1 MGTPRTTAAV
11 VRGVRIVV
19 VTVTLQGGTRRKGPL
34 RGKDDDDLNQGW
46 R

>member
-1 MGTPRTTAAV
+1 MGTPRTAAAV

-19 VTVTLQGGTRRKGPL
+19 VMVALQGGTPRKGPL